1 MKKVFIIHE
10 NTKPIKIGSSY
21 IQIATDFVCTVGY
34 IQDEKDKDPNCDE
47 SHEAVYMHDAQPKSK
62 FGNVELDNFL
72 KGIWFET
79 YEEGCKVL
87 TKILHTRTMND
98 NTILGTYNKL
108 VEKYPE
114 AII

>member
-10 NTKPIKIGSSY
+10 NTKPIKIGERY
-21 IQIATDFVCTVGY
+21 IQLATDYVCCDGY
-34 IQDEKDKDPNCDE
+34 VREGDDSNSTLSFED
-47 SHEAVYMHDAQPKSK
+47 VYMYEDTKGQP
-62 FGNVELDNFL
+62 NVELDNFL